1 MAESSA
7 GVSSQPATTGLPPVT
22 QPLNPGNGELA
33 APAVKPVAKA
43 KPSNPPMENKDSFRE
58 IVETIVF
65 VVVLVLLLK
74 AFVAE
79 AFVIPTGS
87 MAETLYGYQKLVT
100 CPKCGLKFP
109 VNCSCE
115 VDPQQQQTP
124 VPVIGAT
131 CPNCEYHI
139 DFATEKMMP
148 EPTTGDRVLVGK
160 FLYDFPVFGMD
171 IPDRYQVVVF
181 KYPKDPQR
189 DYIAMN
195 YIKRLIGLP
204 GETIAI
210 HYGDLYVCKDLNYD
224 EQDSQIPQ
232 KDLWQ
237 YTHKDDPRAIELFK
251 QQGKF
256 HILRK
261 PPKVMLAE
269 KRLVF
274 DNDHQPKDLIEKQP
288 PRWQAHDGWNP
299 DKTSE
304 PKRFQHS
311 AGTEEGM
318 SWLRYQHLR
327 RSSGRP
333 ELITDLMGYN
343 SYETPGGSRQ
353 PPQNWVGDLLV
364 ECDVDVT
371 QARGELV
378 LELSKGVDRFQAR
391 WDLSS
396 GTCTLVRK
404 TDDKEEKLETKDTP
418 LKKPGK
424 YRLRFANVDERLT
437 VWVDSTL
444 PFGDG
449 VAYEAPDRLGPTP
462 ENDLQPASIGARGAA
477 VAISGLKLWRDTYYT
492 SAVDFA
498 GPDAHEIVDLGN
510 PADWGPLRRLPVRT
524 FYVQPDHFLCMG
536 DNSPESS
543 DGRTWGLVPHRLL
556 LGRAL
561 MIYYPFWPIGD
572 RAGRIE

>member
-148 EPTTGDRVLVGK
+148 EPTTGDRVLVGQ

-171 IPDRYQVVVF
+171 IQDRYQVVVF

-237 YTHKDDPRAIELFK
+237 YTHKDDPRAIEL
-251 QQGKF
+251 
-256 HILRK
+256 
-261 PPKVMLAE
+261 
-269 KRLVF
+269 
-274 DNDHQPKDLIEKQP
+274 
-288 PRWQAHDGWNP
+288 
-299 DKTSE
+299 
-304 PKRFQHS
+304 
-311 AGTEEGM
+311 
-318 SWLRYQHLR
+318 
-327 RSSGRP
+327 
-333 ELITDLMGYN
+333 
-343 SYETPGGSRQ
+343 
-353 PPQNWVGDLLV
+353 
-364 ECDVDVT
+364 
-371 QARGELV
+371 
-378 LELSKGVDRFQAR
+378 
-391 WDLSS
+391 
-396 GTCTLVRK
+396 
-404 TDDKEEKLETKDTP
+404 
-418 LKKPGK
+418 
-424 YRLRFANVDERLT
+424 
-437 VWVDSTL
+437 
-444 PFGDG
+444 
-449 VAYEAPDRLGPTP
+449 
-462 ENDLQPASIGARGAA
+462 
-477 VAISGLKLWRDTYYT
+477 
-492 SAVDFA
+492 
-498 GPDAHEIVDLGN
+498 
-510 PADWGPLRRLPVRT
+510 
-524 FYVQPDHFLCMG
+524 
-536 DNSPESS
+536 
-543 DGRTWGLVPHRLL
+543 
-556 LGRAL
+556 
-561 MIYYPFWPIGD
+561 
-572 RAGRIE
+572 